1 MTRVLLANH
10 WHDDN
15 RGDSAITEGILT
27 LLHGAVPDAH
37 VTVTTLWEDGPLAD
51 GATRHLGAAAGAGA
65 TVRPS
70 PAPTELRG
78 YRGARGRG
86 RTALDAARLVA
97 RSVPDAVA
105 AVTGAPVPSWRDVV
119 ATHDAVVLVGG
130 SNVFDDAGV
139 PAVLGVPRLQAV
151 LGPVQAAVRLGRPA
165 LVLGHTLGPFAH
177 AAGRRTARRM
187 LAGADLAV
195 VREARSVDV
204 ARSLGVRAVEEAP
217 DLAFALEPVR
227 TPRVGA
233 LLDALPWDARRTLVL
248 SVRSHPTRRDADD
261 RLVAEFA
268 AAARALVAAGDL
280 DGVAVVPHTVGPT
293 PVEDDRPLSAALLA
307 ALAGV
312 PAVLVPDDLAP
323 GELSAFYGGVGAV
336 VAVRLH
342 AAILALNAGT
352 PTFAVAY
359 LTGKTH
365 GVMAQV
371 GLPDA
376 VGEFT
381 TVTAADV
388 VAGVRAQV
396 HDPDLRARLAAAADG
411 RRAERRE
418 RAAGGFAPLRRA
430 VRPGLTV

>member
-27 LLHGAVPDAH
+27 LLHGAVPDAR

-65 TVRPS
+65 AVRPS

-78 YRGARGRG
+78 HRGERGRA

-105 AVTGAPVPSWRDVV
+105 AAAGAPVRSWRDVV
-119 ATHDAVVLVGG
+119 AAHDAVVLVGG

-151 LGPVQAAVRLGRPA
+151 LGPVQAAVRLGRPS
-165 LVLGHTLGPFAH
+165 LLLGHTLGPFAH

-227 TPRVGA
+227 TQRVDA
-233 LLDALPWDARRTLVL
+233 LLAGLPWDAARTLVL
-248 SVRSHPTRRDADD
+248 SVRSHPTRRDADA
-261 RLVAEFA
+261 RLVAQFA
-268 AAARALVAAGDL
+268 AAARRLVAGGDL

-307 ALAGV
+307 ALDGV

-323 GELSAFYGGVGAV
+323 GELSAFYGGAGAV

-352 PTFAVAY
+352 PTYAVAY

-396 HDPDLRARLAAAADG
+396 RDPGLRGRLAAAAVG
-411 RRAERRE
+411 RRARLRA
-418 RAAGGFAPLRRA
+418 RAADWFAPLGAQVRA
-430 VRPGLTV
+430 GVRV

>member
-15 RGDSAITEGILT
+15 RGDGAITEGILT
-27 LLHGAVPDAH
+27 LLHDAVPGAQ
-37 VTVTTLWEDGPLAD
+37 VTVTTLWEDGPLAH
-51 GATRHLGAAAGAGA
+51 GATRHLVAAAGAGC

-78 YRGARGRG
+78 RTGERTRA
-86 RTALDAARLVA
+86 RTAADAARLVA
-97 RSVPDAVA
+97 RSLPDAVA
-105 AVTGAPVPSWRDVV
+105 VRAGVPVPSWRDTV
-119 ATHDAVVLVGG
+119 AAHDAVVLVGG
-130 SNVFDDAGV
+130 SNVFDDARV

-177 AAGRRTARRM
+177 AGGRDTARRM

-204 ARSLGVRAVEEAP
+204 ARSLGVRTVEEAP
-217 DLAFALEPVR
+217 DMAFALEPVAS
-227 TPRVGA
+227 PRVAA
-233 LLDALPWDARRTLVL
+233 LLTGLPWDAARTLVL
-248 SVRSHPTRRDADD
+248 SVRRHPTLRDADE
-261 RLVAEFA
+261 RLVAQFA

-293 PVEDDRPLSAALLA
+293 PVEDDRPLSAALLR

-323 GELSAFYGGVGAV
+323 AELSAFYGGTGAV

-376 VGEFT
+376 VGDFAS
-381 TVTAADV
+381 VTADQV
-388 VAGVRAQV
+388 VHGVRAQLR
-396 HDPDLRARLAAAADG
+396 DPDLRGRLAASALA
-411 RRAERRE
+411 RRAELRS
-418 RAAGGFAPLRRA
+418 RAAGWFAPLRAGTARQ
-430 VRPGLTV
+430 VTV